1 MFSLLGAW
9 VQLLVGEL
17 RSYKLCSAAK
27 KKKKEE
33 MYFKIKEKKKKEFPG
48 CLVVRTPRF
57 YCCGPGFG
65 PWLGN

>member
-27 KKKKEE
+27 EKKKKEE
-33 MYFKIKEKKKKEFPG
+33 MYLKKKKKKEVPG

-57 YCCGPGFG
+57 YCCGTGFG